1 MYEGSDVRVLGVAIG
16 QVEEVVPQGTQVK
29 VVMTYD
35 SDVDVPQDAQAVIVS
50 PSVVGGDRYI
60 QLTPAFDDG
69 DKVMADNTVIKV
81 DKTAIPLE
89 LDQIYSSI
97 DKLTVALGPEGGAN
111 REGALTDLLEQ
122 TAKNFGGQGEEFHQT
137 IEDFG
142 KLSETLDNNKDELFD
157 SAAQLEGFIKTLA
170 DNDQT
175 VRSFNKSLGDV
186 SGLLADERQE
196 LTTALSNLG
205 TALDEVAR
213 FVKSNRAVLGRNI
226 RDVNRVA
233 KVLVRQ
239 RENLDEI
246 LDAGPLALTNLYHTY
261 NPKDGTLDTNA
272 NIGNLVHELTSDPE
286 AVLCTLVSANDPKG
300 DLCDLIGGA
309 LLPRGAPFGTGSAF
323 SQPYD
328 PTLFGLV
335 GGRAMKSLRNRA
347 RTVAAVLVGMVALSG
362 CDFDVYQL
370 PLPGGA
376 DVGETRS
383 RSPSSSTTCSTW
395 SRSRR
400 SRSTT

>member
-1 MYEGSDVRVLGVAIG
+1 MGDVRRFLPVAVVVLLLLAGVVWMLGGSGDTRTVTAYFPRTVSVYEGSDVRVLGVAIG
-16 QVEEVVPQGTQVK
+16 QVEEVVPEGTQVK

-35 SDVDVPQDAQAVIVS
+35 GDVDVPQDAQAVIVS
-50 PSVVGGDRYI
+50 PSVVGDRYV
-60 QLTPAFDDG
+60 QLTPAFEDG
-69 DKVMADNTVIKV
+69 DTVMADNTVIKA
-81 DKTAIPLE
+81 DRTAIPLE

-97 DKLTVALGPEGGAN
+97 DKLTVALGPEGAN

-213 FVKSNRAVLGRNI
+213 FVKTNRAVLGRNI

-272 NIGNLVHELTSDPE
+272 NIGNLVHELTSDPRT
-286 AVLCTLVSANDPKG
+286 VLCTLVSANDPKG
-300 DLCDLIGGA
+300 DLCDLIGA

-335 GGRAMKSLRNRA
+335 GEDR
-347 RTVAAVLVGMVALSG
+347 
-362 CDFDVYQL
+362 
-370 PLPGGA
+370 
-376 DVGETRS
+376 
-383 RSPSSSTTCSTW
+383 
-395 SRSRR
+395 
-400 SRSTT
+400 

>member
-1 MYEGSDVRVLGVAIG
+1 MGDVRRFLPVAVVVLLLLAGVVWMLGGSGDAKTVTAYFPRTVSIYEGSDVRILGVAIG
-16 QVEEVVPQGTQVK
+16 QVEEVVPEGTKVK

-35 SDVDVPQDAQAVIVS
+35 GEVDVPQDAQAVIVS
-50 PSVVGGDRYI
+50 PSVVGDRYV
-60 QLTPAFDDG
+60 QLTPAFEDG

-97 DKLTVALGPEGGAN
+97 DKLTVALGPEGAN

-157 SAAQLEGFIKTLA
+157 SASQLENFIKTLA

-239 RENLDEI
+239 RANLDEI

-286 AVLCTLVSANDPKG
+286 SVLCTLVSANDPKG
-300 DLCDLIGGA
+300 QLCDLIGA

-335 GGRAMKSLRNRA
+335 G
-347 RTVAAVLVGMVALSG
+347 
-362 CDFDVYQL
+362 
-370 PLPGGA
+370 A
-376 DVGETRS
+376 DR
-383 RSPSSSTTCSTW
+383 
-395 SRSRR
+395 
-400 SRSTT
+400 

>member
-1 MYEGSDVRVLGVAIG
+1 MSDVRRFLPVAVVVLLLLAGVVWMLGGNSDTKTVTAYFPRTVSIYEGSDVRVLGVAIG
-16 QVEEVVPQGTQVK
+16 QVEEVVPEGTQVK

-35 SDVDVPQDAQAVIVS
+35 GDVDVPQDAQAVIVS
-50 PSVVGGDRYI
+50 PSVVGDRYI
-60 QLTPAFDDG
+60 QLTPAFEDG
-69 DKVMADNTVIKV
+69 ETVMADNTVIKV

-97 DKLTVALGPEGGAN
+97 DKLTVALGPEGAN

-157 SAAQLEGFIKTLA
+157 SASQLENFIKTLA

-213 FVKSNRAVLGRNI
+213 FVKTNRAVLGRNI

-300 DLCDLIGGA
+300 QLCDLIGA

-335 GGRAMKSLRNRA
+335 GAER
-347 RTVAAVLVGMVALSG
+347 
-362 CDFDVYQL
+362 
-370 PLPGGA
+370 
-376 DVGETRS
+376 
-383 RSPSSSTTCSTW
+383 
-395 SRSRR
+395 
-400 SRSTT
+400 

>member
-1 MYEGSDVRVLGVAIG
+1 MSDVRRFLPVAVVVLLLLAGVVWMLGGSGDTKTVTAYFPRAVSIYEGSDVRVLGVAVG
-16 QVEEVVPQGTQVK
+16 EVEEVVPAGTQVK

-35 SDVDVPQDAQAVIVS
+35 GDVDVPQDAQAVIVS
-50 PSVVGGDRYI
+50 PSVVGDRYI

-97 DKLTVALGPEGGAN
+97 DKLTVALGPEGAN

-122 TAKNFGGQGEEFHQT
+122 TAKNFGGQGEDFHQT

-157 SAAQLEGFIKTLA
+157 SAGQLESFIKTLA

-300 DLCDLIGGA
+300 DLCDLVKA

-335 GGRAMKSLRNRA
+335 GAER
-347 RTVAAVLVGMVALSG
+347 
-362 CDFDVYQL
+362 
-370 PLPGGA
+370 
-376 DVGETRS
+376 
-383 RSPSSSTTCSTW
+383 
-395 SRSRR
+395 
-400 SRSTT
+400 

>member
-1 MYEGSDVRVLGVAIG
+1 MSDARRFLPVAVVVLLLLAGVIWMIGGNSNTKTVTAYFPRAVSVYEGSDVRVLGVAIG

-35 SDVDVPQDAQAVIVS
+35 GDVDVPQDAQAVIVS
-50 PSVVGGDRYI
+50 PSVVGDRYV
-60 QLTPAFDDG
+60 QLTPAFEDG
-69 DKVMADNTVIKV
+69 EKVMADNTVIKV

-97 DKLTVALGPEGGAN
+97 DKLTVALGPEGAN

-122 TAKNFGGQGEEFHQT
+122 TAKNFGGQGEQFRET

-142 KLSETLDNNKDELFD
+142 KLSETLDNNKEELFD
-157 SAAQLEGFIKTLA
+157 SASQLEGFIKTLA

-205 TALDEVAR
+205 TALDEVAG
-213 FVKSNRAVLGRNI
+213 FVKTNRAVLGRNI

-272 NIGNLVHELTSDPE
+272 NIGNLVNELTSDPTS
-286 AVLCTLVSANDPKG
+286 VLCTLVSANDPKG
-300 DLCDLIGGA
+300 SLCDLIKA
-309 LLPRGAPFGTGSAF
+309 VLPRGAPFGTGSAY
-323 SQPYD
+323 SHAHD

-335 GGRAMKSLRNRA
+335 GGER
-347 RTVAAVLVGMVALSG
+347 
-362 CDFDVYQL
+362 
-370 PLPGGA
+370 
-376 DVGETRS
+376 
-383 RSPSSSTTCSTW
+383 
-395 SRSRR
+395 
-400 SRSTT
+400 

>member
-1 MYEGSDVRVLGVAIG
+1 MMSDVRRFLPVAVIVLLLLAGVVWMFAGSNDAKRVTAYFPRTVSVYEGSDVRVLGVAIG

-50 PSVVGGDRYI
+50 PSVVGDRYI

-97 DKLTVALGPEGGAN
+97 DKLTVALGPEGAN

-300 DLCDLIGGA
+300 DLCDLIGA

-335 GGRAMKSLRNRA
+335 GAER
-347 RTVAAVLVGMVALSG
+347 
-362 CDFDVYQL
+362 
-370 PLPGGA
+370 
-376 DVGETRS
+376 
-383 RSPSSSTTCSTW
+383 
-395 SRSRR
+395 
-400 SRSTT
+400 